1 MSAAEAQSTVLTLYL
16 VRHADAGDPSEW
28 IGPDAERPLSG
39 KGVKQVARLAA
50 TLLAA
55 ETRFDAIRHSPARR
69 CVETATV
76 LSAVLGVEATADARL
91 ANGPTLSDLD
101 RMFDRKGVK
110 RLALVGHEPSLSK
123 IVAELTGTSGIAVEK
138 GALIR
143 IDLPNGVA
151 AGTGRLISVAP
162 PSLLRAP
169 KDER

>member
-1 MSAAEAQSTVLTLYL
+1 MSAAEAQNAARILYL

-55 ETRFDAIRHSPARR
+55 ETRFDVIRHSPARR

-76 LSAVLGVEATADARL
+76 LSAVLEVEATADDRL

-101 RMFDRKGVK
+101 RMFDRKGVH

-123 IVAELTGTSGIAVEK
+123 ILVELTGVSGIAVEK

-143 IDLPNGVA
+143 IDLPNGPG
-151 AGTGRLISVAP
+151 AGAGRLVTIAP

>member
-1 MSAAEAQSTVLTLYL
+1 MSAAEAQSAARTLYL
-16 VRHADAGDPSEW
+16 VRHADAGDPAEW

-76 LSAVLGVEATADARL
+76 LSAALEVETTTDDRL

-101 RMFDRKGVK
+101 RMFDRKGVH

-123 IVAELTGTSGIAVEK
+123 ILVELTGVSGIAVEK

-151 AGTGRLISVAP
+151 AGAGRLISIAP

>member
-1 MSAAEAQSTVLTLYL
+1 MSAAEAQSAARTLYL
-16 VRHADAGDPSEW
+16 VRHADAGDPAEW

-69 CVETATV
+69 CEETATV
-76 LSAVLGVEATADARL
+76 LSAALEVETTTDDRL

-101 RMFDRKGVK
+101 RMFDRKGVH

-123 IVAELTGTSGIAVEK
+123 ILVELTGVSGIAVEK

-151 AGTGRLISVAP
+151 AGAGRLISVAP

>member
-1 MSAAEAQSTVLTLYL
+1 VSAAETQSAARTLYL

-28 IGPDAERPLSG
+28 TGPDAERPLSG
-39 KGVKQVARLAA
+39 KGVKQAARLAA

-55 ETRFDAIRHSPARR
+55 ETRFDSIRHSPARR
-69 CVETATV
+69 CAETATV
-76 LSAVLGVEATADARL
+76 LSAVLEVEATADDRL

-143 IDLPNGVA
+143 IDLPNGVD
-151 AGTGRLISVAP
+151 AGAGRLVTIAP

>member
-1 MSAAEAQSTVLTLYL
+1 M
-16 VRHADAGDPSEW
+16 ADD
-28 IGPDAERPLSG
+28 
-39 KGVKQVARLAA
+39 
-50 TLLAA
+50 
-55 ETRFDAIRHSPARR
+55 
-69 CVETATV
+69 
-76 LSAVLGVEATADARL
+76 RL

-151 AGTGRLISVAP
+151 AGAGRLVTIAP